1 MCKKLKLSFS
11 VFPDRERI
19 FIYLTKKNMRIKL
32 YNASTFRYHG
42 LQMINRFQPVS
53 VAGSLSIELERFRT
67 NFGTSPFVC
76 HRLWN
81 LLNPIDD
88 DVGPCHL
95 LWTLFFIKLYLPL
108 RSCASIAKIDE
119 KTFTKWVW
127 DFLQRISDL
136 KDQIV
141 SKIIMRFFVSLY
153 LFILSIF

>member
-1 MCKKLKLSFS
+1 MCKKSKLSFS

-19 FIYLTKKNMRIKL
+19 FIYLTKKYMRIKL

-53 VAGSLSIELERFRT
+53 VAGSLSIELARFRT

-95 LWTLFFIKLYLPL
+95 LWTLLL
-108 RSCASIAKIDE
+108 
-119 KTFTKWVW
+119 
-127 DFLQRISDL
+127 
-136 KDQIV
+136 
-141 SKIIMRFFVSLY
+141 
-153 LFILSIF
+153 